1 VDLRPPGD
9 PAFYQSR
16 SVGAIV
22 SVDAKDANGSPKQHA
37 GKLVL
42 VTGAGLR
49 NHLIDEG
56 SQRDFGLNCLEWLA
70 ERRILVPISK
80 EEMLVGNIDLG
91 ANEDDKKRRLD
102 LILWTQVII
111 IPLVFLVLGVLV
123 AWRRRRI

>member
-1 VDLRPPGD
+1 M
-9 PAFYQSR
+9 
-16 SVGAIV
+16 
-22 SVDAKDANGSPKQHA
+22 NGSPKQHS

-49 NHLIDEG
+49 NHLIGEG

-91 ANEDDKKRRLD
+91 ANEDEKKRRLD

-111 IPLVFLVLGVLV
+111 IPFLFLVLGVLV